1 MELNINQ
8 EIARL
13 QRMGPKELRVR
24 YAEVF
29 GEATHARN
37 KAWLVRRIA
46 WRLQALA
53 EGGLSERAQKRAEEL
68 ARDADLRLT
77 PPRTKAE
84 EATRPLPATVTA
96 PFGRDLRLPPP
107 GSILVRKYRGQ
118 TLQVRVLADGFE
130 FDGQR
135 YSSLSAVA
143 KAITGSHCNGFLFFK
158 IAGHGGDQ

>member
-1 MELNINQ
+1 MPLNITQ

-77 PPRTKAE
+77 LPRTKIE
-84 EATRPLPATVTA
+84 KTTPLLPMPANG
-96 PFGRDLRLPPP
+96 GRDDRLPPP
-107 GSILVRKYRGQ
+107 GSVLVRKYRGQ
-118 TLQVRVLADGFE
+118 TLQVRVLVDGFE
-130 FDGQR
+130 FDGQH
-135 YSSLSAVA
+135 YPSLSAVA

-158 IAGHGGDQ
+158 LAGHGGDR

>member
-1 MELNINQ
+1 MDLNILQ

-13 QRMGPKELRVR
+13 HRMGPKELRNR

-29 GEATHARN
+29 GEATNARN

-53 EGGLSERAQKRAEEL
+53 EGGLSERARRRAEEL

-77 PPRTKAE
+77 PPRTQ
-84 EATRPLPATVTA
+84 TLTTIPLSTA
-96 PFGRDLRLPPP
+96 VAPSGRDDRLPPP
-107 GSILVRKYRGQ
+107 GSVLVRKYRGAS
-118 TLQVRVLADGFE
+118 LQVRVLADGFE
-130 FDGQR
+130 FDGQH
-135 YSSLSAVA
+135 YPSLSAVA

-158 IAGHGGDQ
+158 LVRHGGEQ

>member
-1 MELNINQ
+1 MPLNITQ

-29 GEATHARN
+29 GESTHARN

-68 ARDADLRLT
+68 ARDAELRLT
-77 PPRTKAE
+77 PPRTKAD
-84 EATRPLPATVTA
+84 EATPQPLPAPA
-96 PFGRDLRLPPP
+96 CSGRDLRLPPP
-107 GSILVRKYRGQ
+107 GSLLVRKYRGQ
-118 TLQVRVLADGFE
+118 TLQVRVLVDGFE

-143 KAITGSHCNGFLFFK
+143 RAITGSHCNGFLFFK
-158 IAGHGGDQ
+158 LAGHGGDQ